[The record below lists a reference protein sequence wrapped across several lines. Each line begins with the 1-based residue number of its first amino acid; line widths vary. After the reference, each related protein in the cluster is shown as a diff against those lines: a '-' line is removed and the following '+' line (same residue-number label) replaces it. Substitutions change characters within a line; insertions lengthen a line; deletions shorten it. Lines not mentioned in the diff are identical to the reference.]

1 MKWLLRSIILAMVMT
16 PFSTAQAKDTV
27 TAHILLD
34 FDKSRFKLVDPV
46 SHIPSGGIAKLWGWL
61 KIETQGNIEPQTYY
75 LEWEYQHGEKVEI
88 LGNYNTNKKY
98 LEYKRKLDRADDY
111 YWVSKRV
118 WVQEKGSYIF
128 RVYIKE
134 NQKYKI
140 VKQISISIK
149 E

>member
-1 MKWLLRSIILAMVMT
+1 MSFLRGKICNKILHYI
-16 PFSTAQAKDTV
+16 FQFEKDTV

-34 FDKSRFKLVDPV
+34 FDKSNFKLVDPV
-46 SHIPSGGIAKLWGWL
+46 SQISSGGIVKLWGWL

-75 LEWEYQHGEKVEI
+75 LEW
-88 LGNYNTNKKY
+88 
-98 LEYKRKLDRADDY
+98 EYKRKLDRADDY

-118 WVQEKGSYIF
+118 WVQEKGSYVF

-134 NQKYKI
+134 NKEFKI
-140 VKQISISIK
+140 IKQTSISIK